1 MIIVQV
7 HRINENTIQ
16 VNIDAEELKE
26 RGITMLDLLGNK
38 SQIQSFF
45 YKILNEVD
53 SDHSF
58 AKDDPVTF
66 QVMPSGS
73 GLELLISKVGNEN
86 SSSNQDNTTDRQL
99 KQLLDGLGDMQAL
112 SDTNNARKTK
122 IDDQIGNPL
131 QTNHRVYVL
140 NGISTVASLADALK
154 VEGLASSLYT
164 YLHQYYLDLAFI
176 DDNYIELKPEDAW
189 VIANEFG
196 NNISLKKFNKIKP
209 KAKRLIEEDALG
221 NLRQYFANV

>member
-1 MIIVQV
+1 MQV

-16 VNIDAEELKE
+16 VNIDADELKE

-38 SQIQSFF
+38 SQIQNFF
-45 YKILNEVD
+45 YQILNEVD
-53 SDHSF
+53 GDHSF

-73 GLELLISKVGNEN
+73 GLELLISKVGNN
-86 SSSNQDNTTDRQL
+86 VSDQSDKGDAQL
-99 KQLLDGLGDMQAL
+99 KQLLDGLGDLQKTG
-112 SDTNNARKTK
+112 DKNAFRKTK
-122 IDDQIGNPL
+122 IEEETPDLL
-131 QTNHRVYVL
+131 QSQRRIYVL
-140 NGISTVASLADALK
+140 KGIEMVAGLADTLK

-164 YLHQYYLDLAFI
+164 YLHQYYLDLAFL
-176 DDNYIELKPEDAW
+176 DDNYIEMKPEDAW

-221 NLRQYFANV
+221 NLRQYFTKA